1 MKKALAILALSAA
14 VAAPASAGS
23 MHGGDWADLI
33 GIVVGGI
40 ATAAVAA
47 NQPPPQPVYV
57 QPIAAPVIAQPNA
70 VYNGWFTN
78 LDGSVTC
85 TYSNGTQLKAPSL
98 SDCPAYF

>member
-33 GIVVGGI
+33 GIVVGGV
-40 ATAAVAA
+40 AAAAVAA

-57 QPIAAPVIAQPNA
+57 APPQPVYVPQPNA

-78 LDGSVTC
+78 LDGSVSC
-85 TYSNGTQLKAPSL
+85 TYSNGSQLKAPSL